1 MVTATAPEC
10 RVHALYQLRQ
20 FLCTGTT
27 KGAPNVDDYQFVTP
41 NVLKEIRDAH
51 LEIRAGRESEL
62 QNNNKKHATARS
74 AQASVAVPLAL
85 LQAQPLWQGEKGA
98 FRKIQSYKGTPAN
111 VAELFAASAH
121 QGAVFSPEI
130 AHLLMTKSPQV
141 QTLSPPA
148 TVQREPSIGE
158 HSKE

>member
-27 KGAPNVDDYQFVTP
+27 EGAPNVDDYQFVTP

-51 LEIRAGRESEL
+51 LEIRAGGE
-62 QNNNKKHATARS
+62 NKFQSANKHVTARLM
-74 AQASVAVPLAL
+74 QASSAVPLAL
-85 LQAQPLWQGEKGA
+85 LQTQPLWQGEKGV
-98 FRKIQSYKGTPAN
+98 FRNIQSHKGTPTN
-111 VAELFAASAH
+111 VAELFAASAR

-130 AHLLMTKSPQV
+130 TQLLMTKSPQM
-141 QTLSPPA
+141 QTLRSPAP
-148 TVQREPSIGE
+148 VQREASIGE